1 MSDPRTHLF
10 ANNASCRLGED
21 LTAGETS
28 ITLESGKG
36 ALFPDPAPGEIFVF
50 TIEDLV
56 LGVREIC
63 FCTARA
69 GDVLTAERGQE
80 NTDAVEWLQSNNVV
94 VQNRV
99 TAETL
104 EHLQESG
111 SAAAAVPI
119 IIQMACSDLITALE
133 AGVNKAYVRAPDAFT
148 LTEVRAS
155 LLTESSS
162 SPVRVDVSVNGA
174 SILYPVITIDQGEK
188 TSLTAAT
195 PPVIE
200 DGTIADDDEITIDI
214 VSAGT
219 GAKGLIVTLIGTPT

>member
-36 ALFPDPAPGEIFVF
+36 ALFPDPAVGEIFVF

-69 GDVLTAERGQE
+69 GDVLTVERGQE
-80 NTDAVEWLQSNNVV
+80 GTDAVEWLQSNNVV

-99 TAETL
+99 TAGTL
-104 EHLQESG
+104 EHLQEVQD
-111 SAAAAVPI
+111 AASSPVV
-119 IIQMACSDLITALE
+119 IQMSCSDLTSNLTA
-133 AGVNKAYVRAPDAFT
+133 GTSRAYVRAPRAFT
-148 LTEVRAS
+148 LSEVRAS
-155 LLTESSS
+155 LLEESSS
-162 SPVRVDVSVNGA
+162 GPVRVDVSVNGV
-174 SILYPVITIDQGEK
+174 SILYPLITIDQGEK

-195 PPVIE
+195 PPFIENDVIE
-200 DGTIADDDEITIDI
+200 DDDEITIDI
-214 VSAGT
+214 VSPGT
-219 GAKGLIVTLIGTPT
+219 TAKGLIVTLKGS

>member
-1 MSDPRTHLF
+1 MGDPRTHLF

-21 LTAGETS
+21 LTIGETS

-36 ALFPDPAPGEIFVF
+36 DLFPDPSPGEIFVF

-63 FCTARA
+63 YCTARA

-80 NTDAVEWLQSNNVV
+80 GTDAVEWLQSNNVV

-99 TAETL
+99 TAGTL
-104 EHLQESG
+104 EHLQEPSDDN
-111 SAAAAVPI
+111 VPVT
-119 IIQMACSDLITALE
+119 IQMSCSNLTSDLTPGA
-133 AGVNKAYVRAPDAFT
+133 NKAYVRAPKAFT

-155 LLTESSS
+155 LLTASSS
-162 SPVRVDVSVNGA
+162 GPVRVDVSVNGA
-174 SILYPVITIDQGEK
+174 SILYPLITIDQGEK
-188 TSLTAAT
+188 TSSSAAT

-214 VSAGT
+214 VSEGS
-219 GAKGLIVTLIGTPT
+219 GAKGLIVTLKGT